1 MKTQSPDTQQDTCIN
16 PIESG
21 ALTVAGARERILS
34 TIQALAESERI
45 PLKESLGRI
54 LCDNLYAPFDVPP
67 WDNSAMDG
75 YAVHSQ
81 DLPGTKQCRLTVVG
95 SSMAGRPFN
104 GDILAG
110 QCVRIMTGA
119 MVPHGCDTV
128 IMQEQATRE
137 GDVIIIGAGHSSGQH
152 VRRAGGDLAAGQS
165 VLRAG
170 RRITPADLGVLAS
183 LGIAE
188 VIVTRRPRIAFFS
201 TGDELRAIDQALD
214 AGAIYDSNRYALY
227 GMLQQ
232 TGVEAV
238 GLDIVRDNREALRL
252 ALTQA
257 AADADAVI
265 STGGVSVGDADF
277 VREIL
282 AELGEVHFWKV
293 GVKPGR
299 PFAFG
304 LIGRAWYFGLPGNPV
319 STMVTYNQFVQPA
332 LRRLMGEDPPPPLQF
347 KVTCV
352 TALTK
357 SQGRMEFQRGILE
370 TNAAGETVVRSSG
383 GQASNILSSMSEA
396 NCFIVLP
403 AEWGDVPAGTLVE
416 VQPFPGL

>member
-1 MKTQSPDTQQDTCIN
+1 MKPQTPDTHQNSCIN

-21 ALTVAGARERILS
+21 VLTVAGARERILS

-54 LCDNLYAPFDVPP
+54 LGENLCAPFDVPP

-75 YAVHSQ
+75 YAVRSQ
-81 DLPGTKQCRLTVVG
+81 DLPDAKQRRLTVVG
-95 SSMAGRPFN
+95 TAMAGRPYN
-104 GDILAG
+104 GEVLAG

-119 MVPHGCDTV
+119 MIPHGCDTI

-137 GDVIIIGAGHSSGQH
+137 GDTITIGAGHSGGQH
-152 VRRAGGDLAAGQS
+152 VRRAGGDLAAGQC
-165 VLRAG
+165 VLSAG
-170 RRITPADLGVLAS
+170 RRISPADLGVLAS
-183 LGIAE
+183 LGIAQ
-188 VIVTRRPRIAFFS
+188 VTVTRRPRIAFFS

-214 AGAIYDSNRYALY
+214 AGTIYDSNRYALY

-238 GLDIVRDNREALRL
+238 GLDIVRDNREALQL

-265 STGGVSVGDADF
+265 TTGGVSVGDADF
-277 VREIL
+277 VRDVL

-304 LIGRAWYFGLPGNPV
+304 RIGRTWFFGLPGNPV
-319 STMVTYNQFVQPA
+319 STMVTYYQFVQPA
-332 LRRLMGEDPPPPLQF
+332 LRCLMGEDTAPPLQF

-352 TALTK
+352 TALNK
-357 SQGRMEFQRGILE
+357 SPGRMEFQRGILE

>member
-1 MKTQSPDTQQDTCIN
+1 MKPQTPDTHQNSCIN

-21 ALTVAGARERILS
+21 VLTVAGARERILS

-54 LCDNLYAPFDVPP
+54 LGENLCAPFDVPP

-75 YAVHSQ
+75 YAVRSQ
-81 DLPGTKQCRLTVVG
+81 DLPDAKQRRLTVVG
-95 SSMAGRPFN
+95 TAMAGRPYN
-104 GDILAG
+104 GEVLAG

-119 MVPHGCDTV
+119 MIPHGCDTI

-137 GDVIIIGAGHSSGQH
+137 GDTITIGAGHSGGQH
-152 VRRAGGDLAAGQS
+152 VRRAGGDLAAGHG
-165 VLRAG
+165 VLSAG
-170 RRITPADLGVLAS
+170 RHITPADLGVLAS
-183 LGIAE
+183 LGIAQ
-188 VIVTRRPRIAFFS
+188 VTVTRRPRIAFFS
-201 TGDELRAIDQALD
+201 TGDELRPIDQALD

-238 GLDIVRDNREALRL
+238 GLDIVPDNREALRL

-257 AADADAVI
+257 ADADAVI
-265 STGGVSVGDADF
+265 TTGGVSVGDADF
-277 VREIL
+277 VRDVL

-304 LIGRAWYFGLPGNPV
+304 RIGRAWFFGLPGNPV
-319 STMVTYNQFVQPA
+319 STMVTYYQFVQPA
-332 LRRLMGEDPPPPLQF
+332 LRRLMGEDVHPPLQF

-352 TALTK
+352 TALNK
-357 SQGRMEFQRGILE
+357 SPGRMEFQRGILE

>member
-1 MKTQSPDTQQDTCIN
+1 MKTQSPDTLQDTCIN
-16 PIESG
+16 PVESG
-21 ALTVAGARERILS
+21 TLTVASARDRILS
-34 TIQALAESERI
+34 IIQPLAENERL
-45 PLKESLGRI
+45 PLKKSLGRI
-54 LCDNLYAPFDVPP
+54 LCENLCAPFDVPP

-75 YAVHSQ
+75 YAVRRQ
-81 DLPGTKQCRLTVVG
+81 DLPIAKQCRLTVVG
-95 SSMAGRPFN
+95 TAMAGRPFN
-104 GDILAG
+104 GEVLAG

-119 MVPHGCDTV
+119 MIPHGCDTV
-128 IMQEQATRE
+128 VMQEQAIRE
-137 GDVIIIGAGHSSGQH
+137 GDVITIGTGHCGGQH
-152 VRRAGGDLAAGQS
+152 VRRAGGDLAAGQG
-165 VLRAG
+165 VLSAG
-170 RRITPADLGVLAS
+170 RRITPADMGVLAS
-183 LGIAE
+183 LGIAQ
-188 VIVTRRPRIAFFS
+188 VTVTRRPRVAFFS
-201 TGDELRAIDQALD
+201 TGDELRAIDQELD

-238 GLDIVRDNREALRL
+238 GLDIVRDKREALQR

-257 AADADAVI
+257 AGDADAVI
-265 STGGVSVGDADF
+265 TTGGVSVGDADF
-277 VREIL
+277 VRDVL

-304 LIGRAWYFGLPGNPV
+304 RIGRAWFFGLPGNPV

-332 LRRLMGEDPPPPLQF
+332 LQRLMGEETAPPLQF

-357 SQGRMEFQRGILE
+357 SPGRMEFQRGILE
-370 TNAAGETVVRSSG
+370 TNTSGETVVRSSG